1 MEGADAK
8 RQFQLVAALAYL
20 VPVIGGIA
28 FLLIEPYNKDETV
41 RFHAR
46 QSIGFWVAWF
56 VVNVGFGILI
66 AVIPASL
73 RPLIAGLLELVNLAI
88 LVFWIF
94 LIYKAYAGDRYRI
107 PELADIVDNV
117 AKSFGG

>member
-20 VPVIGGIA
+20 VPVIGGVA

-46 QSIGFWVAWF
+46 QSIGFWIAWF

-66 AVIPASL
+66 SVLPVPI
-73 RPLIAGLLELVNLAI
+73 RPLIGGLQELVNLAI

-94 LIYKAYAGDRYRI
+94 LIYKAYAGDHYRI
-107 PELADIVDNV
+107 PQLADIVDNV
-117 AKSFGG
+117 AKSFGV

>member
-1 MEGADAK
+1 MEAVDAK
-8 RQFQLVAALAYL
+8 RQLQLVSALAYL

-28 FLLIEPYNKDETV
+28 FLLLEPYNKDETV

-56 VVNVGFGILI
+56 VINIAFGILYS
-66 AVIPASL
+66 VMPATL
-73 RPLIAGLLELVNLAI
+73 RPLIGGLQELVNVAV

-94 LIYKAYAGDRYRI
+94 LIYKAYVGDRYRI

-117 AKSFGG
+117 AKSFGV